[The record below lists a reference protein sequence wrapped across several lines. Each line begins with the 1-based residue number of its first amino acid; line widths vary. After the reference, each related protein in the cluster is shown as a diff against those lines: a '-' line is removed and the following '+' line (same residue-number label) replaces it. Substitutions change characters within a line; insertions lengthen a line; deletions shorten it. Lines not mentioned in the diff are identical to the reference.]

1 VAKRTETTTNAH
13 NSPWRYPPEF
23 WDRLSTI
30 PLIREA
36 LKELERRLRV
46 QLIHPKP
53 SPVTSLPTT
62 RISTSNLV
70 GTLIPK
76 PTRDLN
82 RFARHGGPDLNDLR
96 GFSTPKAAN
105 HIAATAMSSS
115 SQSRANQS
123 ANLTGLSESEIPK
136 GKKSITAYHAAF
148 DQHLT
153 DHKVYAP
160 RRSQRPDLNAI
171 HSALLKPRSS
181 LSLSQVSDG
190 AFEDFRDAS
199 EEAKDEA
206 EVMADV
212 IPIISGT
219 RKSNYPCARNTMF
232 GHLKPLTDGTLAA
245 AMPDIYYGTVP
256 EQLDHPIRDDLGE
269 LIVPSTTL
277 DKPVAPNFFLDAKG
291 PNGSGAVIMRQAR
304 YDGAVGARG
313 IHALQNYEVKAS
325 VYDGRPYTYSAT
337 YYGGTG
343 MLQLYAHHLTAPAS
357 PEGEPEYH
365 MTQIDSYALTG
376 NANTFRQGVTAF
388 RNARDL
394 AAQHRHAFI
403 QAANSR
409 DTGKRR

>member
-1 VAKRTETTTNAH
+1 MATHFLRMGLG
-13 NSPWRYPPEF
+13 PWRYPPEF

-46 QLIHPKP
+46 QPIHPKP
-53 SPVTSLPTT
+53 SPATSLPTT
-62 RISTSNLV
+62 RRSTSNLV

-82 RFARHGGPDLNDLR
+82 RFARHGGPDLNGLR
-96 GFSTPKAAN
+96 GFSTPKTAN
-105 HIAATAMSSS
+105 HKA
-115 SQSRANQS
+115 
-123 ANLTGLSESEIPK
+123 GLSESEVAESKI
-136 GKKSITAYHAAF
+136 SITAYHAAF

-153 DHKVYAP
+153 DHKVYGP

-171 HSALLKPRSS
+171 RSALLKPRPS

-190 AFEDFRDAS
+190 TFEDFQDAS

-277 DKPVAPNFFLDAKG
+277 DKSVAPNFFLDAKG
-291 PNGSGAVIMRQAR
+291 PNGSGAVMMRQAR

-313 IHALQNYEVKAS
+313 IHALQNYGVKAS

-343 MLQLYAHHLTAPAS
+343 TLQLYAHHLTAPAS